1 MGHRLRLIVEHLIL
15 WNLKTFENSCRM
27 VVQHLKRKVQNQES
41 FGFDNEN
48 DDYDDNFEEN
58 DDETC
63 KYHDILV
70 QIYPC

>member
-1 MGHRLRLIVEHLIL
+1 
-15 WNLKTFENSCRM
+15 M

-48 DDYDDNFEEN
+48 DDYGDNFEEN

-70 QIYPC
+70 QIPC

>member
-48 DDYDDNFEEN
+48 DD
-58 DDETC
+58 
-63 KYHDILV
+63 LRL
-70 QIYPC
+70 